1 MPLPPRTSRGWSQFT
16 YYSYPQEF
24 NIAYAIVN
32 VNGQQLWIETDRFYD
47 LNKLPLQPGDTFHL
61 SQVLLRKQGF
71 MLEIGTPFLKHRRI
85 SGKVVRDTYSP
96 KNRVYKMRPKKKT
109 RKTSGVKTKRTRV
122 YITNIAVYRYYS
134 SPPRSLLNVR
144 FTGAAVGF
152 L

>member
-32 VNGQQLWIETDRFYD
+32 VNGQQLWIEKDRFYD

-61 SQVLLRKQGF
+61 SQVLLRKQGY

-109 RKTSGVKTKRTRV
+109 RKTNGVKTKRTRV

-134 SPPRSLLNVR
+134 SPRT
-144 FTGAAVGF
+144 FTFERVFSQGLCGF
-152 L
+152 F